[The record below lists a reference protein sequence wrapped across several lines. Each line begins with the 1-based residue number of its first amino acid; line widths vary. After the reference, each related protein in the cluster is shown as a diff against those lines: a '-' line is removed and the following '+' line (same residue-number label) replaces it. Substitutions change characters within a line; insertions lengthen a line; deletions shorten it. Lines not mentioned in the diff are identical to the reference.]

1 MYALQLN
8 EFGPPSN
15 LKYVEVKTPTLG
27 SEYQVI
33 VKVIAAGVNPIEYK
47 LRRGNFPLIKALLK
61 FPTILGNDFSV
72 NTFFFFLHGNFFILI
87 HYFNSF

>member
-1 MYALQLN
+1 MMYALQLN

-47 LRRGNFPLIKALLK
+47 LRRGKFPLINVLLK
-61 FPTILGNDFSV
+61 FPAILGNDFSV
-72 NTFFFFLHGNFFILI
+72 NVFIFLM
-87 HYFNSF
+87 